1 MSTHRFDHKKFR
13 VKEGDSVKLSKIST
27 KAGDEFGG
35 KTQGVESLE
44 QDIASLQQTQDRLF
58 ASNSRSLL
66 IILQGMD
73 TSGKDGIIRHVFRG
87 VNPQGCR
94 VHGFKAPNSE
104 ELEHH
109 FLWRPMRFLP
119 PKGMISIFNRSYYE
133 EVLVVRVHPKFLDA
147 QNLMPY
153 KKLSDLWKRRY
164 EEIRMFEKTLTE
176 SGTSV
181 LKFYLHISRDEQRK
195 RLLERLETP
204 DKHWKFNA
212 GDLAERKLWKEYQE
226 AFEDA
231 MEATSTK
238 ASPWYVIPADDK
250 WYARAA
256 VADLISGHLDSLGL
270 EYPKVSPEELAKY
283 SGYVSELKQE
293 STSTT

>member
-1 MSTHRFDHKKFR
+1 MGTHRFDHKKFR
-13 VKEGDSVKLSKIST
+13 VKEGESVKLSKIST

-35 KTQGVESLE
+35 KAQGVESLE
-44 QDIASLQQTQDRLF
+44 QDILSLQQAQDRLF

-87 VNPQGCR
+87 INPQGCR
-94 VHGFKAPNSE
+94 VCGFRAPNSE
-104 ELEHH
+104 ELGHH

-204 DKHWKFNA
+204 EKHWKFNA

-256 VADLISGHLDSLGL
+256 VADLISGHLDSLDL
-270 EYPKVSPEELAKY
+270 EYPKVSTEELAKY
-283 SGYVSELKQE
+283 SGYVAELKQE
-293 STSTT
+293 ST

>member
-1 MSTHRFDHKKFR
+1 MGTHRFDHKKFR
-13 VKEGDSVKLSKIST
+13 VKEGESVKLSKIST

-35 KTQGVESLE
+35 KAQGVESLE
-44 QDIASLQQTQDRLF
+44 QDILSLQQTQDRLF

-87 VNPQGCR
+87 INPQGCR
-94 VHGFKAPNSE
+94 VCGFRAPNSE
-104 ELEHH
+104 ELGHH

-204 DKHWKFNA
+204 EKHWKFNA

-238 ASPWYVIPADDK
+238 ASPWYVIPSDDK

-256 VADLISGHLDSLGL
+256 VADLISGHLDSLDL
-270 EYPKVSPEELAKY
+270 EYPKVSTEELAKY
-283 SGYVSELKQE
+283 SGYVAELKQE
-293 STSTT
+293 STKAT

>member
-1 MSTHRFDHKKFR
+1 MGTHRFDHKKFR
-13 VKEGDSVKLSKIST
+13 VKEGESVKLSKIST

-35 KTQGVESLE
+35 KAQGVESLE
-44 QDIASLQQTQDRLF
+44 QDILSLQQTQDRLF

-87 VNPQGCR
+87 INPQGCR
-94 VHGFKAPNSE
+94 VCGFRAPNSE
-104 ELEHH
+104 ELDHH

-256 VADLISGHLDSLGL
+256 VADLISGHLDSLDL
-270 EYPKVSPEELAKY
+270 EYPKVSTEELAKY
-283 SGYVSELKQE
+283 SGYVAELKQE
-293 STSTT
+293 ST